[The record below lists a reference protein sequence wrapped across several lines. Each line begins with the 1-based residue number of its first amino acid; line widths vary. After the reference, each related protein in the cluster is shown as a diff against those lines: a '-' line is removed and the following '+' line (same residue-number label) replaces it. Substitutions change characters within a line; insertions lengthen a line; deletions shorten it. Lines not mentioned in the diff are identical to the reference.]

1 MKPIRRKEWADLIL
15 MLAIF
20 IGAFMRFN
28 PTLLAGFAI
37 NDGGMFAVMVDDLK
51 ASNYF
56 LPQFT
61 AYNHLNIPF
70 AYPPLGF
77 YLGRIAA
84 DLFGIGAVQA
94 VRWVPAFFASL
105 SIPVFYLLALRLL
118 KDKYYAAISTVF
130 FALMPRALS
139 WFVMGGG
146 LTRSPGQ
153 FFMLLTL
160 AALIRLYEEN
170 RGTDIF
176 WAGLFGGLAV
186 MSHPEAA
193 VHTFVSAIF
202 LWIMLSRSRTAFIN
216 SLAVGMIVLLVSAPW
231 WVTVIHYHGVEP
243 FLKGAATGQK
253 ALAVFHLLFFVFTE
267 EPYATVI
274 AILGLIGIAYCL
286 ARRDYLLP
294 LWMVI
299 PFFVEGRSAA
309 GPAAIPLAMLAAIG
323 LVDVVFAA
331 LSTLRGRSEATK
343 IEPSVE
349 KAHVATEKAGRT
361 DVQQSDQL
369 SSIERNVF
377 IYLLLYLIF
386 STYQFGFQLSN
397 ATLYPSDQDAMNW
410 VRENTPPEARFL
422 VLTGTTSVSCDSVLE
437 WFPALTGRQSLYTV
451 QGTEWI
457 EGANFNSYVKS
468 TYPVQECLSSGD
480 NSCLDMAVSRSQYDY
495 VYVSKIL
502 HSNNCMPL
510 DIQRTFPY
518 FLESMRADRGF
529 DAVYESDD
537 VIIFGKQ

>member
-1 MKPIRRKEWADLIL
+1 MKPIRRTEWADLIL

-51 ASNYF
+51 ASSYF
-56 LPQFT
+56 LPKFT

-84 DLFGIGAVQA
+84 DVFGISAVQA

-105 SIPVFYLLALRLL
+105 SIPAFYLLALRLL

-160 AALIRLYEEN
+160 ATLIRLYDEN
-170 RGTDIF
+170 RRTDIF

-216 SLAVGMIVLLVSAPW
+216 SLAVGIIVLLVSAPW

-253 ALAVFHLLFFVFTE
+253 ALAVFNLLFFVFTE

-274 AILGLIGIAYCL
+274 AILGLIGIAFRL
-286 ARRDYLLP
+286 AHRDYLLP

-343 IEPSVE
+343 IEASVE
-349 KAHVATEKAGRT
+349 KARVATEKIVRNG
-361 DVQQSDQL
+361 VQQSDQL

-397 ATLYPSDQDAMNW
+397 ATLYPPDQEAMNW
-410 VRENTPPEARFL
+410 VRENTPAEARFL

-457 EGANFNSYVKS
+457 EGANFNTYVKS

-480 NSCLDMAVSRSQYDY
+480 NSCLDTAVSRSLYDY

-502 HSNNCMPL
+502 RVNNCVPL
-510 DIQRTFPY
+510 DIQKTFPY
-518 FLESMRADRGF
+518 FIEEMRADSGF
-529 DAVYESDD
+529 DAVYESDY
-537 VIIFGKQ
+537 VIIYGKQ

>member
-1 MKPIRRKEWADLIL
+1 MKPIRRKELADLIL
-15 MLAIF
+15 LLAIF
-20 IGAFMRFN
+20 IGTFMRFN

-51 ASNYF
+51 ASNYL
-56 LPQFT
+56 LPKFT
-61 AYNHLNIPF
+61 TYNHLNIPF
-70 AYPPLGF
+70 AYPFLGF
-77 YLGRIAA
+77 YLGRVAA
-84 DLFGIGAVQA
+84 DLFGLSAVQA

-105 SIPVFYLLALRLL
+105 SIPAFYLLALRLL

-160 AALIRLYEEN
+160 ATLIRLYEEN
-170 RGTDIF
+170 RRTDIF

-202 LWIMLSRSRTAFIN
+202 LWLMLSRLRAAFIN
-216 SLAVGMIVLLVSAPW
+216 SLVVGMIVLLVSAPW
-231 WVTVIHYHGVEP
+231 WATVIHYHGVEP
-243 FLKGAATGQK
+243 LLKGAATGQK

-267 EPYATVI
+267 EPYATII
-274 AILGLIGIAYCL
+274 AILGLIGIADRL
-286 ARRDYLLP
+286 TRRDYLLP

-299 PFFVEGRSAA
+299 PFFAEGRSAA
-309 GPAAIPLAMLAAIG
+309 GPAALPLAMLAAIG
-323 LVDVVFAA
+323 LVDVVFAGLRT
-331 LSTLRGRSEATK
+331 LSGRRVATEVEA
-343 IEPSVE
+343 SVE
-349 KAHVATEKAGRT
+349 KDPAATEKRSRN

-369 SSIERNVF
+369 SSLERNVF
-377 IYLLLYLIF
+377 IYLFLYLIF
-386 STYQFGFQLSN
+386 STYQFGLQLSN
-397 ATLYPSDQDAMNW
+397 ATVYPHDQEAMNW
-410 VRENTPPEARFL
+410 VHENTPAESRFL

-457 EGANFNSYVKS
+457 QGANFNTYVRS
-468 TYPVQECLSSGD
+468 TYPVQECLASGD
-480 NSCLDMAVSRSQYDY
+480 ASCLDTAVSRSQYDY

-502 HSNNCMPL
+502 RVNNCSPL
-510 DIQRTFPY
+510 DNPRTFPY
-518 FLESMRADRGF
+518 FLERMGSDSGF
-529 DAVYESDD
+529 DAVYESED
-537 VIIFGKQ
+537 VIIYSKE

>member
-1 MKPIRRKEWADLIL
+1 MKPIRRNEWADLIL
-15 MLAIF
+15 ILAIF
-20 IGAFMRFN
+20 LGAFMRFN

-51 ASNYF
+51 TSHYL
-56 LPQFT
+56 LPEFT
-61 AYNHLNIPF
+61 TYNHLNIPY

-84 DLFGIGAVQA
+84 DLFGLSAVQV

-105 SIPVFYLLALRLL
+105 SVPAFYLLALRLL
-118 KDKYYAAISTVF
+118 KNKYYAAISTLF

-160 AALIRLYEEN
+160 ATVIRLYEEN
-170 RGTDIF
+170 RRTDIF

-202 LWIMLSRSRTAFIN
+202 LWIMLTRSRTAFIN
-216 SLAVGMIVLLVSAPW
+216 SLVVGMIVLFVSAPW
-231 WVTVIHYHGVEP
+231 WATVTHYHGVEP

-267 EPYATVI
+267 EPYATMI
-274 AILGLIGIAYCL
+274 AILGLIGIAHRL
-286 ARRDYLLP
+286 IRRDYLLP

-309 GPAAIPLAMLAAIG
+309 GPAAILLAMLAAIG

-331 LSTLRGRSEATK
+331 
-343 IEPSVE
+343 IQPS
-349 KAHVATEKAGRT
+349 ARIDPH
-361 DVQQSDQL
+361 QSDQI

-397 ATLYPSDQDAMNW
+397 ATLYSPDQAAMTW
-410 VRENTPPEARFL
+410 ARENTSADSRFL

-437 WFPALTGRQSLYTV
+437 WFPALTGRRSIYTV
-451 QGTEWI
+451 QGTEWTQ
-457 EGANFNSYVKS
+457 GAAFNDYVKS
-468 TYPVQECLSSGD
+468 TYAVQECLTSND
-480 NSCLDMAVSRSQYDY
+480 TSCLDVAVSRSQYDY

-502 HSNNCMPL
+502 RVDNCKSL
-510 DIQRTFPY
+510 DFQRTFPY
-518 FLESMRADRGF
+518 FLEHMRADSGF

-537 VIIFGKQ
+537 VIIYSER

>member
-20 IGAFMRFN
+20 IGTFMRFN

-51 ASNYF
+51 TSNYF
-56 LPQFT
+56 LPKFT

-70 AYPPLGF
+70 AYPPIGF

-84 DLFGIGAVQA
+84 DLFGISAVQV

-105 SIPVFYLLALRLL
+105 SIPAFYLLALRLL

-153 FFMLLTL
+153 FLMLLTL
-160 AALIRLYEEN
+160 ATLIRLYEEN
-170 RGTDIF
+170 RRTDIF
-176 WAGLFGGLAV
+176 WAGLFAGLAV

-216 SLAVGMIVLLVSAPW
+216 SLVVGMIVLLVSAPW
-231 WVTVIHYHGVEP
+231 WATIIHYHGIEP
-243 FLKGAATGQK
+243 LLKGAATGQK

-267 EPYATVI
+267 EPYATMI
-274 AILGLIGIAYCL
+274 AILGLIGIANRL
-286 ARRDYLLP
+286 SRRDYLLP

-323 LVDVVFAA
+323 LVNVIFAA
-331 LSTLRGRSEATK
+331 LPTLSGRSVSTEIEA
-343 IEPSVE
+343 SVE
-349 KAHVATEKAGRT
+349 KGGRN
-361 DVQQSDQL
+361 DVGQSDQL

-386 STYQFGFQLSN
+386 STYQFGYQLSN
-397 ATLYPSDQDAMNW
+397 ATLYPRDREAMNW
-410 VRENTPPEARFL
+410 VRENTPAESRFL

-437 WFPALTGRQSLYTV
+437 WFPALSGRQSLYTV

-457 EGANFNSYVKS
+457 EGPNFNTYVKS
-468 TYPVQECLSSGD
+468 TYPVQECLSSAD
-480 NSCLDMAVSRSQYDY
+480 VSCLDAAVSRSQYDY
-495 VYVSKIL
+495 VYISKIL
-502 HSNNCMPL
+502 RVNNCSPL
-510 DIQRTFPY
+510 DFQRTFPY
-518 FLESMRADRGF
+518 FLESLQINDGF
-529 DAVYESDD
+529 EVVYETDE
-537 VIIFGKQ
+537 VLIYKGR

>member
-1 MKPIRRKEWADLIL
+1 MKQIHRKEWADLTL
-15 MLAIF
+15 MLAIL
-20 IGAFMRFN
+20 IGTFMRFN

-37 NDGGMFAVMVDDLK
+37 NDGGMFTVMLDDLR

-61 AYNHLNIPF
+61 TYNHLNIPF

-84 DLFGIGAVQA
+84 DLFGLSTVQV

-105 SIPVFYLLALRLL
+105 SIPAFYCLALRLL
-118 KDKYYAAISTVF
+118 KDKYYAAVSTLF

-160 AALIRLYEEN
+160 ASLVRLYKEN
-170 RGTDIF
+170 RRPDRF

-216 SLAVGMIVLLVSAPW
+216 SLVVGLIVLLVSAPW
-231 WVTVIHYHGVEP
+231 WATVIHYHGVEP
-243 FLKGAATGQK
+243 LLRGAATGQK
-253 ALAVFHLLFFVFTE
+253 TLAVFHLLFFVFTE

-274 AILGLIGIAYCL
+274 AILGLFGIADRL
-286 ARRDYLLP
+286 SRRDYLLP

-323 LVDVVFAA
+323 LVDVVFAS
-331 LSTLRGRSEATK
+331 LSALRGMNTGAEN
-343 IEPSVE
+343 
-349 KAHVATEKAGRT
+349 AGENGLQT
-361 DVQQSDQL
+361 FDQL
-369 SSIERNVF
+369 SSMERNVF

-386 STYQFGFQLSN
+386 STYQFGLQLSN
-397 ATLYPSDQDAMNW
+397 ATLYPPDQAAMNW
-410 VRENTPPEARFL
+410 VRQKTPAESRFL

-437 WFPALTGRQSLYTV
+437 WFPALTGRHSLYTV

-457 EGANFNSYVKS
+457 EGSNFNTYVKS

-480 NSCLDMAVSRSQYDY
+480 VSCLDTAVNRSEYDY

-502 HSNNCMPL
+502 RVNNCSPL

-518 FLESMRADRGF
+518 FLEHMQTVNGF
-529 DAVYESDD
+529 DVIYETED
-537 VIIFGKQ
+537 VIIFSRQ